1 MSGPGR
7 ERHPHDVPQYVL
19 HHRHDAEDCG
29 AVFASFRGVASPLRH
44 TTALASC
51 RDGGHEIWWSVTA
64 ADATAALAQLP
75 QFVAVRSTATPVAQV
90 RIP

>member
-1 MSGPGR
+1 MSEPGPAP
-7 ERHPHDVPQYVL
+7 HPSDVPQFVI
-19 HHRHDAEDCG
+19 HHRHAADDCG
-29 AVFASFRGVASPLRH
+29 AAFASFRGVASPLRH

-64 ADATAALAQLP
+64 ADAAAALALLP
-75 QFVAVRSTATPVAQV
+75 RFVAARSTATPVARV